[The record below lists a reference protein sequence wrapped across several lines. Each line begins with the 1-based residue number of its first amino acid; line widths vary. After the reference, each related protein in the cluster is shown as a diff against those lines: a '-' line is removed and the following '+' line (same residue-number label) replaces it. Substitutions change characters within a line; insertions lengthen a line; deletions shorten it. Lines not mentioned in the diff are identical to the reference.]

1 MARAANWRRHW
12 RSGSGFM
19 GLGMCEEMNHEGMI
33 MRSVNSG
40 EVVIPCSDR
49 VDDDFVKISTHPI
62 NRCRK

>member
-1 MARAANWRRHW
+1 
-12 RSGSGFM
+12 M